1 MSDRTFVYIIVA
13 IVVAHF
19 LFAVAYLLWKIYS
32 APHSKDALNE
42 TEVEQKNKP

>member
-19 LFAVAYLLWKIYS
+19 LFAVGFLIWKIMK
-32 APHSKDALNE
+32 APKSSDSE
-42 TEVEQKNKP
+42 EESTEQE